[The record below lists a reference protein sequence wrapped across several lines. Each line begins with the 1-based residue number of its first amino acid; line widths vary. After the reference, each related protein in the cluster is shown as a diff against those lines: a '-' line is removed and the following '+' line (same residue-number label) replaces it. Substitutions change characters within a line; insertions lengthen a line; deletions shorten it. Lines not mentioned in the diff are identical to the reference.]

1 MINKQLIINTN
12 VTETRIALI
21 EGGRVAEIF
30 IERHG
35 RKGMVG
41 NIYKG
46 SVARVLPGMQ
56 SAFIN
61 IGAERSAFL
70 YGGDVVDPTYIEA
83 ERARRK
89 TQDKDLDPR
98 EMMNR
103 TPIEQLLKDGQ
114 EILVQVAKE
123 PLGSKGPR
131 VTTLV
136 TIPGR
141 YLVLLPDF
149 DHVGISRRIENE
161 TKREELRQKVEAIR
175 PAGFGLIVRTAA
187 EFVPLE
193 VLQNDLKFAIN
204 IWHGLQSKKDKAPP
218 PSLLYQ
224 EPDLIL
230 KTTRDLYSEDVA
242 ELVVDDVDAHAL
254 LQHFLSDTIP
264 GAEAKLKLYDGRE
277 PIFDHYGVEL
287 DLARALAK
295 KVWLPSGGYL
305 VIDQTEAMTTFDVN
319 TGKYVGTQ
327 NARDTI
333 LKTNLEAVQE
343 VVNQIRLR
351 NMGGILIIDFIDME
365 KLEDRER
372 INLALDEALKKDKSR
387 TSVLAMNELGL
398 VQMTRKRTSE
408 SLERVLT
415 ESCSFCSGHGRVFS
429 VETETYN
436 MMRDIERHVIRT
448 GRKHVTVRVRNDILS
463 YLNHQAHQLKK
474 DVFDAHGIQVEFEMS
489 ELNME
494 FLKES
499 PYEVLS

>member
-1 MINKQLIINTN
+1 MTNKQLIINTN

-46 SVARVLPGMQ
+46 LVARVLPGMQ

-70 YGGDVVDPTYIEA
+70 YGGDVVDPIYIES
-83 ERARRK
+83 ERNRRK

-131 VTTLV
+131 VTTLI

-149 DHVGISRRIENE
+149 EHVGISRRIDNE
-161 TKREELRQKVEAIR
+161 TKREELRQKVEQMQ
-175 PAGFGLIVRTAA
+175 PPGFGLIVRTAA
-187 EFVPLE
+187 ELMPDE
-193 VLQNDLKFAIN
+193 VLRNDLKFTMN
-204 IWHGLQSKKDKAPP
+204 IWNVLQSKKNKVAA

-230 KTTRDLYSEDVA
+230 KTTRDLYSDDVG
-242 ELVVDDVDAHAL
+242 EIVVDDIDAHSM

-264 GAEAKLKLYDGRE
+264 GAKAKLKLYAGKE

-327 NARDTI
+327 NARDTM

-365 KLEDRER
+365 RQEDRER
-372 INLALDEALKKDKSR
+372 INLSLEDALKKDKSR

-415 ESCSFCSGHGRVFS
+415 EICPFCSGHGRVFS

-448 GRKHVTVRVRNDILS
+448 GRKHVSVRVRNDILD

-474 DVFDAHGIQVEFEMS
+474 NLFDLHDITVDFELS
-489 ELNME
+489 ELNVE

-499 PYEVLS
+499 PYEVIS